1 MTEKSDLSY
10 MGYQEMVADMTTAL
24 TGTVEI
30 MKELEMPVQA
40 EKAAET
46 AGRLKSHIFSVGIM
60 GEFKRGKSTVINAL
74 LGEEIAPADIIPASA
89 TLNRITWG
97 PKAKARILF
106 KDGKSQEVPVD
117 RIAEYVTK
125 LTDDSAAMAE
135 TVDQAVVEYPCEF
148 CKNNVE
154 IIDTPGLNDDDR
166 MDAITESVVPKLDAV
181 VFVVSASAPFGK
193 SEAEFVRSKLMTS
206 DVSRLIVIV
215 NRIDDIYKASD
226 RPKIVEEIRKRI
238 VKEIL
243 DRTAAIHGEDSDIYR
258 ETKAKLAD
266 ITLYPMSAIKA
277 LIGRTEHDQDLVEE
291 SGILDFEERLRKLL
305 TEERGA
311 LEITR
316 GMSVVA
322 DLLKQ
327 GTQAIELRMST
338 IEMSAEEF
346 LRNQMEAQQKITEL
360 RANKKAEQ
368 ERVRGIG
375 KEIGKKINSMI
386 DEKYIDLRDRLV
398 TYFSS
403 YPINPS
409 ELKSE
414 RDVAQFQTKVG
425 ADMEREVKSALSDYS
440 EQLNVYLQ
448 KAMGSEY
455 VKVQEYMGTLA
466 LELDNLR
473 GRIKGKES
481 AGTIGS
487 VGIDAMSNL
496 LGVFLTSNIFSATG
510 LGMFGLGGMIEGFK
524 EAGWKG
530 GATGLVG
537 GAAAGTAVGFAL
549 VTALG
554 SVAFL
559 PFALITG
566 LAGTLGGKFLTAA
579 IFGKDIR
586 QKKINEIRD
595 GLKKAAGE
603 TVDSLRSQNLIENWA
618 QKQIE
623 DQIQIVID
631 QIDGETEQML
641 TGMEDTLKAIAADMA
656 KANQDKEQRMAQC
669 DHIKKKIESITEL
682 IERIT
687 ARIGMTGGQERIP
700 AAQ

>member
-1 MTEKSDLSY
+1 MPEESNLSY

-24 TGTVEI
+24 ASTCEI
-30 MKELEMPVQA
+30 MKELEMPTQA
-40 EKAAET
+40 EKATEA
-46 AGRLKSHIFSVGIM
+46 AGKLKSHIFSVGIM

-74 LGEEIAPADIIPASA
+74 LGEEIAPADVSPASA

-97 PKAKARILF
+97 PKAKASILF
-106 KDGKSQEVPVD
+106 KDGRCQEVPVN

-125 LTDDSAAMAE
+125 ITDDSAAMAE

-166 MDAITESVVPKLDAV
+166 MDVITESVVPKLDAV
-181 VFVVSASAPFGK
+181 VFVVSATAPFGK

-226 RPKIVEEIRKRI
+226 RQRIVEAIRKRI

-243 DRTAAIHGEDSDIYR
+243 ERTATIHGEDSDIYR

-266 ITLYPMSAIKA
+266 ITLYPMSAFNA
-277 LIGRTEHDQDLVEE
+277 LIGRTEHNQDLVKE
-291 SGILDFEERLRKLL
+291 SGILAFEERLRKLL
-305 TEERGA
+305 TEERGTI
-311 LEITR
+311 EITR

-322 DLLKQ
+322 DLLNQ
-327 GTQAIELRMST
+327 GTQAIELRMNT

-346 LRNQMEAQQKITEL
+346 LANQKKAQQKITEL

-368 ERVRGIG
+368 ERIRATGKKIG
-375 KEIGKKINSMI
+375 KSINSMI
-386 DEKYIDLRDRLV
+386 DEKYADLKDRLV
-398 TYFSS
+398 NYFSE
-403 YPINPS
+403 YPINPD
-409 ELKSE
+409 ELKNE
-414 RDVAQFQTKVG
+414 GAVAQFQTKVG
-425 ADMEREVKSALSDYS
+425 EDMEREVKSALSDYS

-473 GRIKGKES
+473 GNIKGKNNI
-481 AGTIGS
+481 GTIGT

-496 LGVFLTSNIFSATG
+496 LGVFLTSNLFSVTG

-530 GATGLVG
+530 GATGLLG
-537 GAAAGTAVGFAL
+537 GAAAGTAVGLAL
-549 VTALG
+549 LTTLG

-595 GLKKAAGE
+595 GLKKAAGQA
-603 TVDSLRSQNLIENWA
+603 VDNLRSQNLIENWA

-631 QIDGETEQML
+631 QIDSETEQIL
-641 TGMEDTLKAIAADMA
+641 TGMEDTLKAIAADIA
-656 KANQDKEQRMAQC
+656 KADQDKEQRIAQC
-669 DHIKKKIESITEL
+669 NHIKNKIESIAMLTQ
-682 IERIT
+682 RIT
-687 ARIGMTGGQERIP
+687 ARIGMTCGQEQIP
-700 AAQ
+700 AV